1 MVGVPEI
8 FTNIVTIKD
17 RQWFWSKPII
27 ASLEDTVTNSGTQVR
42 KIRFLY
48 IDIPIRLSYCIF

>member
-8 FTNIVTIKD
+8 FTGIVTIKD